1 MILIHHIHM
10 FSELTNR
17 VEIQASSEE
26 PVAGELFTLTC
37 TITSD
42 VQSQVTWIGPN
53 GQSVDGE
60 LQEEASLMSTVT
72 FSALHTSHSGMY
84 TCVSRI
90 VSLHSRRYTTY
101 SLRVHSKH
109 FQLHVYLIRYLLNI
123 FSSIQFHHQMY
134 L

>member
-1 MILIHHIHM
+1 M

-17 VEIQASSEE
+17 VEIQASSDE

-37 TITSD
+37 IITSD

-60 LQEEASLMSTVT
+60 LHDETGVMSTVT
-72 FSALHTSHSGMY
+72 FSTLHTSHGGVY
-84 TCVSRI
+84 TCVSHI
-90 VSLHSRRYTTY
+90 VTLHSRIYASY

-109 FQLHVYLIRYLLNI
+109 ITPTHAHYTCLELYL
-123 FSSIQFHHQMY
+123 
-134 L
+134 